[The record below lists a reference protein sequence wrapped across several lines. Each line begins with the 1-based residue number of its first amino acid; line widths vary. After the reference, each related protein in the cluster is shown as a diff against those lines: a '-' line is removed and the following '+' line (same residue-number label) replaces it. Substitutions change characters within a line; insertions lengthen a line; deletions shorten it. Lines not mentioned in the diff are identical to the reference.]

1 MMSKKTNL
9 KPRID
14 SEKRLSSQL
23 IQWLLGFLLAL
34 LIAGGLWTT
43 VLAGDSLFNAKYKY
57 IPVALRTD
65 KKADYSSNP
74 EYSFNAISID
84 IVADILE
91 DEAITDNQVS
101 DEQVSEWKNNFFKK
115 LQAPIPVV
123 KSLPDT
129 LLSEK
134 ETENNEE
141 DVKDNQEE
149 VKDNQ
154 EEVKD
159 KIEDKKEEVKDKI
172 EDKKEEVKD
181 KIENKKEEVKDKIE
195 DKKEEVKDK
204 IENKKEEIRNKK
216 KDK

>member
-1 MMSKKTNL
+1 MYKKTNL
-9 KPRID
+9 KSRID
-14 SEKRLSSQL
+14 PEKRLSSQL

-57 IPVALRTD
+57 IPVAMRTD

-91 DEAITDNQVS
+91 DEAIRDNQVS
-101 DEQVSEWKNNFFKK
+101 DEQVSEWKNNFFNK
-115 LQAPIPVV
+115 LQAPIPIV

-134 ETENNEE
+134 ETENNE
-141 DVKDNQEE
+141 
-149 VKDNQ
+149 

-181 KIENKKEEVKDKIE
+181 KIEDKKEEIKDKVE
-195 DKKEEVKDK
+195 DKKEEIRD
-204 IENKKEEIRNKK
+204 KKEAIEDAKDKK